1 MNKWTLVPAIVLAA
15 SFGHALAA
23 ETRGARAT
31 FESRWQGA
39 WVVTAAPTASECN
52 GIYSDNWVNG
62 STVRGRGRQRIEAG
76 TPAHVDHVLVTPSR
90 VTLSMSL
97 SERLYVTSQH
107 RDYTLADT
115 ARCQIDLKVTVPP
128 GLAAEGDVL
137 ALEALLEP
145 VVERHASETRA
156 IVASGFLPFEGA
168 DPAQARQEAIAAHR
182 EWKAAESSA
191 AIEARLTEW
200 NARNARISSQIS
212 DDPDYMAGF
221 VRGVEAGRAEP
232 AMECADLARATPAP
246 YWPTAAN
253 AALAAKGRSQKA
265 WARGY
270 QDGARL
276 AQGLEAVRA
285 LQACAVPATQRKA
298 ARVTAPATGAPAGR
312 PAGKAAGRAAG
323 GAAGATTGKHA
334 GPAGAPVDGAVAQ

>member
-1 MNKWTLVPAIVLAA
+1 MNKRTLVVAMALAA
-15 SFGHALAA
+15 SYGHALAA
-23 ETRGARAT
+23 ETRGARET

-39 WVVTAAPTASECN
+39 WVVTTAPTASECN
-52 GIYSDNWVNG
+52 GIYSDNWVSG

-76 TPAHVDHVLVTPSR
+76 TPARVDFVLVTPSR
-90 VTLSMSL
+90 VTLSLTL
-97 SERLYVTSQH
+97 SERLYVTSPR
-107 RDYTLADT
+107 RDYVLADT
-115 ARCQIDLKVTVPP
+115 ARCQVDLKVTVPP

-145 VVERHASETRA
+145 VVERHASEIQA
-156 IVASGFLPFEGA
+156 IVASGFLPLEGP
-168 DPAQARQEAIAAHR
+168 DFAQARQEAIAAHR
-182 EWKAAESSA
+182 EWKTAESSA
-191 AIEARLTEW
+191 AIAARLQEW

-221 VRGVEAGRAEP
+221 VRGVEAGRAAP

-253 AALAAKGRSQKA
+253 AALAAKGKSQKA

-285 LQACAVPATQRKA
+285 LQACAVPATAPKA
-298 ARVTAPATGAPAGR
+298 ARAVKPAAAAS
-312 PAGKAAGRAAG
+312 AGKAAIS
-323 GAAGATTGKHA
+323 AAGATTGKHA
-334 GPAGAPVDGAVAQ
+334 ATPGTSADGAVAQ